1 MDRNHIAAEMERFI
15 SSIEKELG
23 IRRSEIAQQGVY
35 FSHETGTHSSPSSSC
50 AANEVPPW
58 MGRWVNGLQRDG
70 SVYRYDDCINSPAQL
85 AQCPLCLDI
94 AYHIYL

>member
-50 AANEVPPW
+50 AANEVTAW
-58 MGRWVNGLQRDG
+58 MGGWVNERV
-70 SVYRYDDCINSPAQL
+70 VYSSIATTTALIAQ
-85 AQCPLCLDI
+85 
-94 AYHIYL
+94 HS

>member
-15 SSIEKELG
+15 SGIEKELG

-50 AANEVPPW
+50 AANEVTARMSG
-58 MGRWVNGLQRDG
+58 MGEEC
-70 SVYRYDDCINSPAQL
+70 YRYDDCICTNYLAQL
-85 AQCPLCLDI
+85 L
-94 AYHIYL
+94 